1 MGWSQPVRG
10 DGGIPGTDPEI
21 ILLVVEMFKTE
32 SDIAGEIIR
41 VICNVESFEDARE
54 FIRIYILSMQKA
66 RESIRDDVPGL
77 NRFDENKILRLIG
90 EIDKRFE

>member
-1 MGWSQPVRG
+1 MV
-10 DGGIPGTDPEI
+10 
-21 ILLVVEMFKTE
+21 KTE
-32 SDIAGEIIR
+32 SDIAEEIIQ

-54 FIRIYILSMQKA
+54 FIRIYIQSMQKA

>member
-1 MGWSQPVRG
+1 MVWQPVRR
-10 DGGIPGTDPEI
+10 DGRIPGTDSEI
-21 ILLVVEMFKTE
+21 IFQVVEMFKTE
-32 SDIAGEIIR
+32 SDIAGEIIQ

>member
-10 DGGIPGTDPEI
+10 DGGIPGTDSEI

-32 SDIAGEIIR
+32 SDIAGEIIQ

>member
-1 MGWSQPVRG
+1 MVWQPVRR
-10 DGGIPGTDPEI
+10 DGRIPGTDPEI
-21 ILLVVEMFKTE
+21 IFQVVEMFKTE
-32 SDIAGEIIR
+32 SDIAGEIIQ

>member
-32 SDIAGEIIR
+32 SDIAGEIIQ

>member
-1 MGWSQPVRG
+1 VVWQPVRR
-10 DGGIPGTDPEI
+10 DGRIPGTDPEI
-21 ILLVVEMFKTE
+21 IFQVVEMFKTE
-32 SDIAGEIIR
+32 SDIAGEIIQ